1 MNGCDSD
8 VDVVHSEVA
17 SLHTNED
24 RQSSVINDCAVS
36 SEVRQAVD
44 NSNSFI
50 HSFKN
55 LLGAPSRNLLR
66 GAPSPATAIQI
77 SLKQPAKR
85 TFIIFR
91 QDTNFQRESIPGGGA
106 NNGECATLPSC
117 SFSTR
122 HQ

>member
-1 MNGCDSD
+1 MLSCHACPIGIFI
-8 VDVVHSEVA
+8 H
-17 SLHTNED
+17 
-24 RQSSVINDCAVS
+24 
-36 SEVRQAVD
+36 
-44 NSNSFI
+44 SFI

-91 QDTNFQRESIPGGGA
+91 QDTDFQGESIPSI
-106 NNGECATLPSC
+106 LLWMPSIY
-117 SFSTR
+117 T
-122 HQ
+122 